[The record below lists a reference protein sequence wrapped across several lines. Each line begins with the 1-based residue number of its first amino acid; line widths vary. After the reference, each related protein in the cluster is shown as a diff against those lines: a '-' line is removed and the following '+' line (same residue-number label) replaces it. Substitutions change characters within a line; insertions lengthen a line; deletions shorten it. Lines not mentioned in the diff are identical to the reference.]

1 MGKNTGT
8 KPRLVRGISDEVW
21 EEYRL
26 ACEALYGTDNRS
38 EVIRQH
44 VEGTVAEYRE
54 LLAKRAGDV

>member
-1 MGKNTGT
+1 MPGPGSTHRRF
-8 KPRLVRGISDEVW
+8 RLDDDELW

-44 VEGTVAEYRE
+44 VEDTVAEYRE
-54 LLAKRAGDV
+54 LLAKRAADV